1 MKRLGVFLL
10 ATVLGLIAVIVGEGC
25 WAAHGAVADFQ
36 NPNGAPER
44 FPGEGSPLV
53 YLVLGDSTGAG
64 RGAPPPDGIAP
75 GTAKHLAEHG
85 PVTLINVSIS
95 GARMHDVR
103 TDQLPRVRGLKPDVV
118 LIAAGANDVAHLTSR
133 NRVLADLREIILA
146 MRAANPRVRIVL
158 TGSPQMGSVP
168 RFPFPLNKIAQARTN
183 DFNAGFDT
191 LAEELHVVR
200 AHVAEET
207 GPAFAADP
215 TLFDSDAYH
224 PNARGYLLWLRVL
237 DAALDRT
244 S

>member
-1 MKRLGVFLL
+1 VKRLAGILL
-10 ATVLGLIAVIVGEGC
+10 ATLLGLAALIVGEGC
-25 WAAHGAVADFQ
+25 WAAHGAVAAFQ
-36 NPNGAPER
+36 NPDGAPVQLH
-44 FPGEGSPLV
+44 GEGTPRV

-75 GTAKHLAEHG
+75 GTARHLAERG

-118 LIAAGANDVAHLTSR
+118 LIAAGANDVAHFTSR
-133 NRVLADLREIILA
+133 SSVLLDLREIILA

-168 RFPFPLNKIAQARTN
+168 RFPFPLNKLAQART
-183 DFNAGFDT
+183 DYFNAGFDT
-191 LAEELHVVR
+191 LAAEQHVLR
-200 AHVAEET
+200 AQVAEET

-215 TLFDSDAYH
+215 TLFDEDQYH
-224 PNARGYLLWLRVL
+224 PNARGYLLWIRVL
-237 DAALDRT
+237 DEALDRT
-244 S
+244 N